1 MKVLFICGSIGLG
14 LSGVGDY
21 ARRLSEEL
29 ARQGHEA
36 TLVGLCESDDHDNA
50 LVAGTIESCSSVPL
64 PRVLRL
70 RANTSWKR
78 RTIELSEFLSRVRPD
93 VISLQYVPYAFQA
106 RGLPFRL
113 ARRLRGI
120 TPHGSRWQI
129 MFHEICVG
137 LGDSC
142 SWKHRVIGSIQKRI
156 AAGLVRTLRPIAVH
170 SHAVPYLDILRNLGL
185 NAKPLPL
192 FSNVPAITKQVIPDQ
207 LPVLR
212 DKQSYVDF
220 AFFGT
225 VHPDWNVNRVVEL
238 LKQIGKSRELSPR
251 IIAIGRG
258 GRFSATTWETFR
270 NAGVDV
276 IETGLIDDKSV
287 SAYLSNCDLGL
298 SGYPPDLIQ
307 KSGAAAAMFECG
319 LSILVPRAPI
329 WGNRY
334 MAELR
339 SACPW
344 MIIPEFS
351 LQPVNALPCRTQL
364 PLVAEKFLADIAPK

>member
-129 MFHEICVG
+129 MFHEICIG

-142 SWKHRVIGSIQKRI
+142 SWKHRVIGSFQKRI
-156 AAGLVRTLRPIAVH
+156 AGGLVRTLRPIAVH
-170 SHAVPYLDILRNLGL
+170 SHAFPYLDILRNLGVD
-185 NAKPLPL
+185 AKPLPL
-192 FSNVPAITKQVIPDQ
+192 FSNVPATTKQVIPDH
-207 LPVLR
+207 LPLLR
-212 DKQSYVDF
+212 DRQSFVDF

-258 GRFSATTWETFR
+258 GRFAGTMWEAFR

-276 IETGLIDDKSV
+276 IETGVIDDKSV

-307 KSGAAAAMFECG
+307 KSSAAATMADHG
-319 LSILVPRAPI
+319 LKILVPRAPM
-329 WGNRY
+329 WGDQY
-334 MAELR
+334 MIGVRLD
-339 SACPW
+339 CPW
-344 MIIPEFS
+344 MVTSTSDFGTNN
-351 LQPVNALPCRTQL
+351 VLPNKNHL
-364 PLVAEKFLADIAPK
+364 PAIAEKFLADIAPK

>member
-129 MFHEICVG
+129 MFHEICIG

-142 SWKHRVIGSIQKRI
+142 SWKHRAIGSFQKRI
-156 AAGLVRTLRPIAVH
+156 AGGLVRTLRPIAVH
-170 SHAVPYLDILRNLGL
+170 SHAVPYLDILRNLGVD
-185 NAKPLPL
+185 AKPLPL
-192 FSNVPAITKQVIPDQ
+192 FSNVPATTKQVIPDH
-207 LPVLR
+207 LPLLR
-212 DKQSYVDF
+212 DRQSFVDF

-258 GRFSATTWETFR
+258 GRFAGTMWEAFR

-276 IETGLIDDKSV
+276 IETGVIDDKSV

-307 KSGAAAAMFECG
+307 KSSAAATMADHG
-319 LSILVPRAPI
+319 LKILVPRAPM
-329 WGNRY
+329 WGDQY
-334 MAELR
+334 MIGVRLD
-339 SACPW
+339 CPW
-344 MIIPEFS
+344 MVTSTSDFGTNN
-351 LQPVNALPCRTQL
+351 VLPNKNHL
-364 PLVAEKFLADIAPK
+364 PAIAEKFLADIAPK

>member
-29 ARQGHEA
+29 ASQGHEA

-170 SHAVPYLDILRNLGL
+170 SHAFPYLDILRNLGVD
-185 NAKPLPL
+185 AKPLPL
-192 FSNVPAITKQVIPDQ
+192 FSNVPATTKQVIPDH
-207 LPVLR
+207 LPLLR
-212 DKQSYVDF
+212 DRQSFVDF

-238 LKQIGKSRELSPR
+238 VKQIGKSRELSPR

-258 GRFSATTWETFR
+258 GRFAGTMWEAFR

-276 IETGLIDDKSV
+276 IETGVIDDKSV

-307 KSGAAAAMFECG
+307 KSSAAATMADHG
-319 LSILVPRAPI
+319 LKILVPRAPM
-329 WGNRY
+329 WGDQY
-334 MAELR
+334 MIGVRLD
-339 SACPW
+339 CPW
-344 MIIPEFS
+344 MVTSTSDFGTNN
-351 LQPVNALPCRTQL
+351 VLPNKNHL
-364 PLVAEKFLADIAPK
+364 PAIAEKFLADIAPK